1 MNPLIINVKGK
12 GRLSAESIVTVK
24 ASVTYHLEDEPD
36 PTYFQVM
43 MTAPA
48 FDLEL
53 FLVPYIDAENADLQ
67 IEILNIVQP
76 AIGEH
81 DENLKWL
88 DYLMQHQQDDAPDET
103 ELGNGI
109 VN

>member
-1 MNPLIINVKGK
+1 MNPFIINIKGK

-24 ASVTYHLEDEPD
+24 ASVAYHLEDEPD

-43 MTAPA
+43 ITAPA
-48 FDLEL
+48 ADLEL
-53 FLVPYIDAENADLQ
+53 FLLPYIDDENADLQ
-67 IEILNIVQP
+67 IDILNIVQP
-76 AIGEH
+76 AIGAH

-103 ELGNGI
+103 ELRNGI

>member
-1 MNPLIINVKGK
+1 MI
-12 GRLSAESIVTVK
+12 
-24 ASVTYHLEDEPD
+24 
-36 PTYFQVM
+36 
-43 MTAPA
+43 TAPA
-48 FDLEL
+48 VDLEL
-53 FLVPYIDAENADLQ
+53 FLLPYTDDENADLE

-76 AIGEH
+76 VIGKH

-88 DYLMQHQQDDAPDET
+88 DYLMQRQQDDAPDET